1 MFFQIITAS
10 ATIILK
16 DCRNIDGD
24 YTIGK
29 ANIHDSENFKEKW
42 R

>member
-16 DCRNIDGD
+16 DCSIDGD

-29 ANIHDSENFKEKW
+29 ANIHDWENFKEKW